1 LLEQGKHLMARR
13 QANKAIPLFNEALGL
28 DPDDPDI
35 RFQLGSLARL
45 QGDLKLAFTHLI
57 YCLEKTP
64 ERPEVWIRISEVMS
78 YSRNYRDGVAL
89 MQRGVE
95 RHPQNGRI
103 WWRYGRMLRYN
114 GAHESAFNALQKAV
128 SAQGVRIGA
137 GFDLA
142 LTYLAMGDVPK
153 ARKALKSI
161 REAAQGELLGMSA
174 AALLEQMHDL
184 ALEDTSETRR
194 VAIHLKSKFHHAVLA
209 PGWQACRAMHHTLMT
224 HDVEE
229 VLAHV
234 PDVVVACDSQ
244 LVSMRRLIPE
254 ASFINTRHGLA
265 SKQHSTTNAD
275 SADYLCVASEEQAQ
289 WLHDRNIAPRKAI
302 WPIGY
307 LQMDPMFRG
316 DVAPIPTGVR
326 DAMPVILFAPTIHE
340 TISAMPMLGEDP
352 VEAMR
357 PVAHDAFLI
366 IKPHPEIPQRHPE
379 WMERLVLAAALHE
392 NVMLVTDTHAP
403 IDRYLA
409 AADLLVT
416 DCSSVM
422 FQYLALDRP
431 LVLLSNPA
439 RIGTSERYDPE
450 GPEWTWRQIG
460 EEVHDVTALPAAILH
475 ALSGPAV
482 RAGERAACLRVM
494 YGAFT
499 DGKTGERLAQHIA
512 HLPRAATEPI
522 S

>member
-1 LLEQGKHLMARR
+1 MARR

-28 DPDDPDI
+28 DPENPDI
-35 RFQLGSLARL
+35 RFQLGSVARL
-45 QGDLKLAFTHLI
+45 QGDLKLALTHLL

-78 YSRNYRDGVAL
+78 YSRNYREAVAL

-128 SAQGVRIGA
+128 TAQGVRIGS
-137 GFDLA
+137 GYDLA
-142 LTYLAMGDVPK
+142 LTFLAMGEVPK
-153 ARKALKSI
+153 ARRALKSI
-161 REAAQGELLGMSA
+161 RDAARQELHGMSA
-174 AALLEQMHDL
+174 SALLEQMQDP
-184 ALEDTSETRR
+184 ALEEAPEARR
-194 VAIHLKSKFHHAVLA
+194 VAFHMKSKFHQAILA
-209 PGWQACRAMHHTLMT
+209 PGWQACRAMHQTLLT

-229 VLAHV
+229 ILAHA

-244 LVSMRRLIPE
+244 LVSMRRLIPDV
-254 ASFINTRHGLA
+254 SFVNTRHGLA
-265 SKQHSTTNAD
+265 SKQHSASNAG

-289 WLHDRNIAPRKAI
+289 WLRDRGIEPRKAI

-307 LQMDPMFRG
+307 LQMDPLFRG
-316 DVAPIPTGVR
+316 DVVPIPTGAR
-326 DAMPVILFAPTIHE
+326 DGMPVILFAPTIHE
-340 TISAMPMLGEDP
+340 TVSAMPMLGEDP
-352 VEAMR
+352 VAAMR
-357 PVAHDAFLI
+357 PAAYDAFMI
-366 IKPHPEIPQRHPE
+366 IKPHPELPQRHPE
-379 WMERLVLAAALHE
+379 WMERLVVAAALHE

-422 FQYLALDRP
+422 FQYLPLDRP

-439 RIGTSERYDPE
+439 RIGTNERYDPE

-460 EEVHDVTALPAAILH
+460 EEVHDVAALPAAVIH
-475 ALSGPAV
+475 ALAGPGV
-482 RAGERAACLRVM
+482 RSKERATCLRAM
-494 YGAFT
+494 FGAFT
-499 DGKTGERLAQHIA
+499 DGKSGERLAKRIA
-512 HLPRAATEPI
+512 ALPRPSTAPI
-522 S
+522 F

>member
-1 LLEQGKHLMARR
+1 MARR
-13 QANKAIPLFNEALGL
+13 QANKAIPLFNEAVGL
-28 DPDDPDI
+28 DPDNPDI
-35 RFQLGSLARL
+35 RFQLGSVARL
-45 QGDLKLAFTHLI
+45 QGDLKLALTHLI

-64 ERPEVWIRISEVMS
+64 ERPEVWIRLSEVMA

-114 GAHESAFNALQKAV
+114 GAHEGAFNALQKAV

-142 LTYLAMGDVPK
+142 LTFLAMGDAPK
-153 ARKALKSI
+153 AQRALKSI
-161 REAAQGELLGMSA
+161 REAARNELLGMSA
-174 AALLEQMHDL
+174 AALLEQMHDP
-184 ALEDTSETRR
+184 APEEHSETRR
-194 VAIHLKSKFHHAVLA
+194 VAFHMKSKFHHAVLA
-209 PGWQACRAMHHTLMT
+209 PGWQACRAMHHTLLS

-229 VLAHV
+229 VLAHA

-244 LVSMRRLIPE
+244 LVSMRRLMPR
-254 ASFINTRHGLA
+254 ASFVNTRHGLA
-265 SKQHSTTNAD
+265 SKQHSATNA
-275 SADYLCVASEEQAQ
+275 SAADYLCVASEEQAQ
-289 WLHDRNIAPRKAI
+289 WLRDRDIAPRKAI
-302 WPIGY
+302 WPVGY
-307 LQMDPMFRG
+307 LQMDPLFRG
-316 DVAPIPTGVR
+316 DVAPIPTGAR
-326 DAMPVILFAPTIHE
+326 EGMPVILFAPTIHE
-340 TISAMPMLGEDP
+340 TVSAMPMLGEDP
-352 VEAMR
+352 VSAMR
-357 PVAHDAFLI
+357 PAAHDAFLI
-366 IKPHPEIPQRHPE
+366 IKPHPELPQRHPE
-379 WMERLVLAAALHE
+379 WMDRLVVAAALHE

-422 FQYLALDRP
+422 FQYLPFDRP

-439 RIGTSERYDPE
+439 RIGTTERYDPE

-460 EEVHDVTALPAAILH
+460 EEVHDVSALPAAILH
-475 ALSGPAV
+475 AMAGPGV
-482 RAGERAACLRVM
+482 RARERETCRHAMFGE
-494 YGAFT
+494 FT
-499 DGKTGERLAQHIA
+499 DGRTGERLARHIA
-512 HLPRAATEPI
+512 DLPKAETAPI